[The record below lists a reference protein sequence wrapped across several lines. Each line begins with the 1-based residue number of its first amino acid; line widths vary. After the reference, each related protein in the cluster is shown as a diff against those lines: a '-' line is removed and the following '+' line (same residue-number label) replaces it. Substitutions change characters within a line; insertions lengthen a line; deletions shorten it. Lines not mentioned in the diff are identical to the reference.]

1 VLMHKVSPSSGLDI
15 QAHPKR
21 RESLLMEPVLWVCQL

>member
-1 VLMHKVSPSSGLDI
+1 VLMHKVSPSWALVI
-15 QAHPKR
+15 HAHPKR